1 MQDTV
6 RVLMLG
12 DVIGDPGLRALF
24 AGLPG
29 LIKKTRADLVVANGE
44 NAAGGFGITREAAER
59 MFSLGIDVITTGNHV
74 WEKKDIDKLLDSEPR
89 ILRPANYPAGAP
101 GSGFRAFEK
110 DGVPWLVLSLQGR
123 ERLYPIDCPFR
134 TAKEILKRHK
144 SHLAVIDFHAEATEE
159 KEALGFHLDGEASVV
174 AGTHTHVQTA
184 DERILPGGTGY
195 ITDLGMSGPADSVI
209 GVKTEI
215 CLRRS
220 LTQMPLKMESAEGE
234 AGIQGAL
241 FEVDVRSRR
250 TLSILRIRS

>member
-24 AGLPG
+24 AGLPA

-44 NAAGGFGITREAAER
+44 NAAGGFGITREAADR
-59 MFSLGIDVITTGNHV
+59 MFALGVDVITTGNHV
-74 WEKKDIDKLLDSEPR
+74 WEKKDVDKLLEGETR
-89 ILRPANYPAGAP
+89 ILRPANYPPGAP
-101 GSGFRAFEK
+101 GTGFRAFEK
-110 DGVPWLVLSLQGR
+110 DGVSWLVLSLQGR
-123 ERLYPIDCPFR
+123 ERMYPIDCPFR
-134 TAKEILKRHK
+134 TAKDILKRHK
-144 SHLAVIDFHAEATEE
+144 GALAVVDFHAESTEE
-159 KEALGFHLDGEASVV
+159 KEALAFHLDGEVAVL

-195 ITDLGMSGPADSVI
+195 ITDLGMTGPADSVI
-209 GVKTEI
+209 GVKTDL
-215 CLRRS
+215 CVRRS

-241 FEVDVRSRR
+241 FEADVRSRR
-250 TLSILRIRS
+250 TLSILRIRG